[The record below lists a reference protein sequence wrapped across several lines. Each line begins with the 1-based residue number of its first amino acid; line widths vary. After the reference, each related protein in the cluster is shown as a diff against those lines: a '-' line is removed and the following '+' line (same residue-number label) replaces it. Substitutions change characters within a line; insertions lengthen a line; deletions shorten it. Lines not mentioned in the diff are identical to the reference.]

1 MRKSK
6 YQNLG
11 IMDFLEK
18 LAFGSVPKFS
28 REYLYKNIKKTWAL
42 KRPVYS
48 KKIYS
53 LKQHGF
59 IEYLND
65 QEFVLTKKGLRKIDF
80 LHFEKLVLPD
90 KKRDNLW
97 RLIIFDIPEQRKA
110 ARSLF
115 RNKLLEFECYQF
127 QKSVY
132 VTPYI
137 CEKEITEVAK
147 MLGISQYIHVI
158 IAKSLGGKESEL
170 GRYFR

>member
-1 MRKSK
+1 
-6 YQNLG
+6 
-11 IMDFLEK
+11 MDFLEK
-18 LAFGSVPKFS
+18 LAFGSVPKFN
-28 REYLYKNIKKTWAL
+28 RDYLYKNIKKTWPL
-42 KRPVYS
+42 RRLVYS

-59 IEYLND
+59 IKYLND

-80 LHFEKLVLPD
+80 LRFEKLALSD

-110 ARSLF
+110 ARWLF
-115 RNKLLEFECYQF
+115 RNKLLEFECRQL

-137 CEKEITEVAK
+137 CEKEITKAAK
-147 MLGISQYIHVI
+147 MLGVGQYIHI
-158 IAKSLGGKESEL
+158 ILAKSLGSRANGLEGL
-170 GRYFR
+170 F